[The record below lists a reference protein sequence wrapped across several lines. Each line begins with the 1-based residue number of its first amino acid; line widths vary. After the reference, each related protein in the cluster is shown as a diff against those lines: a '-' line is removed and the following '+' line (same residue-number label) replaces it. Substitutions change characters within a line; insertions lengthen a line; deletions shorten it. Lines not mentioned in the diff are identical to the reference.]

1 MRWLLLS
8 LLIACGDDA
17 SPLDG
22 GRDASTDAPTD
33 APAPD
38 APAPDAP
45 APDAPPDA
53 PALDAP
59 TDAAFD
65 AGEEPTEVIRPEPGA
80 LTIIQ
85 IRLPG
90 VLQLGEAAVLVGP
103 DGTLVLMDLGNSSHA
118 DDVAAIVEDLNTRW
132 ITAARGF
139 PRDRAAREVDWV
151 VITHIHGDHVGG
163 FENLVLDEGIAITQ
177 GVVHRGFVD
186 LGGGMNDNDY
196 EEVCGLLRGSLSAL
210 DVPLC
215 TSAEVAP
222 CNAGDLAGVHAAT
235 NCDGLFA
242 GDLGD
247 PLDAPAPAFIPLG
260 DGARM
265 TFVAADGHAS
275 NGTTTEAITFA
286 HDDNNEENARSLAAV
301 ISHGAFRY
309 HWGGDMTGSGEP
321 TEPDV
326 ESHLVRVSGDAF
338 YGALGMDVTHAHH
351 HVRRT
356 SSNAVFVDAMAPN
369 DGRSRN
375 VIGGINAGHV
385 GSPHGDVLMRWGDGA
400 RLGEGRIW
408 VTMTATAGDDHAA
421 LVDAD
426 ADVTLQTLA
435 GGSHYRIQA
444 SRATPL
450 SLTFESVR

>member
-1 MRWLLLS
+1 MRWLLVLV
-8 LLIACGDDA
+8 IACGGDDDSIDA
-17 SPLDG
+17 SVDSNVFDADRSDSSSDASLDG
-22 GRDASTDAPTD
+22 SNDATLSDATL
-33 APAPD
+33 PD
-38 APAPDAP
+38 VAF
-45 APDAPPDA
+45 
-53 PALDAP
+53 
-59 TDAAFD
+59 DAAFD
-65 AGEEPTEVIRPEPGA
+65 AGDEPTEIIRPEPGA

-85 IRLPG
+85 VRLPG

-103 DGTLVLMDLGNSSHA
+103 DGTVVLMDVGNSSHA
-118 DDVAAIVEDLNTRW
+118 DDVAELVEDLNTRW
-132 ITAARGF
+132 ITTARGF
-139 PRDRAAREVDWV
+139 PADRGAREVDWV
-151 VITHIHGDHVGG
+151 VITHIHGDHVGA
-163 FENLVLDEGIAITQ
+163 FESLIEDEGLEITQ

-196 EEVCGLLRGSLSAL
+196 EELCGLMRGSLSTL

-215 TSAEVAP
+215 TSAETPP
-222 CNAGDLAGVHAAT
+222 CDPGDLEGVYAAVA
-235 NCDGLFA
+235 CDGLFA

-247 PLDAPAPAFIPLG
+247 PLDAEAPAFIALG
-260 DGARM
+260 EGARM

-275 NGTTTEAITFA
+275 NGVGTEALTFA

-301 ISHGAFRY
+301 ISHGDFRY
-309 HWGGDMTGSGEP
+309 HWGGDMTGSGEE

-326 ESHLVRVSGDAF
+326 ESHLVRVAGETF

-356 SSNAVFVDAMAPN
+356 SSNATFVDAMAPS
-369 DGRSRN
+369 DGLSRN
-375 VIGGINAGHV
+375 VIGGINGGHV
-385 GSPHGDVLMRWGDGA
+385 GSPHGDVLMRWGDGG

-408 VTMTATAGDDHAA
+408 VTMTATAGDDHAV

-426 ADVTLQTLA
+426 ADVTLQTLG